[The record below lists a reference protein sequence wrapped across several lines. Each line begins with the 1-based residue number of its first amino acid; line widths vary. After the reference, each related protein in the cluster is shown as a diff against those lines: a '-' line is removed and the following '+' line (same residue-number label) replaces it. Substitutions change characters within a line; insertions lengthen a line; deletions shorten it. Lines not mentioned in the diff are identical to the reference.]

1 MHEEIQVQG
10 CLVSLHWAKG
20 NADETL
26 SVDLTKLQ
34 QAKAEIEDASGVT
47 HRIEVRVCWDAD
59 YLVGK
64 EVVART
70 SEEGVVLVE
79 K

>member
-10 CLVSLHWAKG
+10 CLVSLHWPKG
-20 NADETL
+20 NADATL
-26 SVDLTKLQ
+26 AVDLTKLQ
-34 QAKAEIEDASGVT
+34 RAKAEIEDASGVT
-47 HRIEVRVCWDAD
+47 HRIEVCVCWDAD

-64 EVVART
+64 EVVARNC
-70 SEEGVVLVE
+70 EEGVVLTE